1 MLSDKYSNVKNKA
14 RPFVSESIKQMYLT
28 GNGRKPTATF
38 PNIGLIAALM
48 GDSAIGLKNS
58 FDGDKIEI
66 LE

>member
-1 MLSDKYSNVKNKA
+1 MTNTVISKIRLGLSCVNRKN
-14 RPFVSESIKQMYLT
+14 QMYLT

-48 GDSAIGLKNS
+48 DESAIGLKNS

-66 LE
+66 QE